1 MNQQKNNS
9 DQLEITRWIVLAVI
23 ALGIL
28 GLVSFFVY
36 LTLTRTLTKLEII
49 LLQFIFLIIG
59 FSVAFWVRQKSIE
72 SAVKEMVKPHARS
85 AFRRLTSLYD
95 SLLRASTV
103 LRTLN
108 ASPDPDDYR
117 IIFSKLQA
125 IVTEQINT
133 ADDALEDWRD
143 VVPEDVDELKQKL
156 QSNNV
161 PLNNNELIE

>member
-1 MNQQKNNS
+1 M
-9 DQLEITRWIVLAVI
+9 
-23 ALGIL
+23 
-28 GLVSFFVY
+28 
-36 LTLTRTLTKLEII
+36 
-49 LLQFIFLIIG
+49 QFIFLVIG
-59 FSVAFWVRQKSIE
+59 FSVAFWVRKKSIE
-72 SAVKEMVKPHARS
+72 NAVREMVKPHARS

>member
-1 MNQQKNNS
+1 MNKHKNNS

-23 ALGIL
+23 ALGTL
-28 GLVSFFVY
+28 CLVSFFVY

-49 LLQFIFLIIG
+49 LLQFIFLVIG
-59 FSVAFWVRQKSIE
+59 FSVAFWVRKKSIE
-72 SAVKEMVKPHARS
+72 NAVREMVKPHARS